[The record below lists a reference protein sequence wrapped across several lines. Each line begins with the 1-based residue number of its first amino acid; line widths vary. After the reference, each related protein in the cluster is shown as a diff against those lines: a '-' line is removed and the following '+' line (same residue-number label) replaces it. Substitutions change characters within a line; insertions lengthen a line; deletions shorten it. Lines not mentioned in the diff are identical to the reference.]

1 MTERIFR
8 MIFKHWWLM
17 QYGDFLG
24 DQEGTEGQGLGAHRS
39 LTQKSGC
46 RNTKGH
52 HRWKVVQEDYQSRT
66 KFPRGQKTQGKHLRE
81 PWQQKSK
88 LCDQRVQE
96 ADGEHEFSAELR
108 HPGKHLRCGH
118 LYKTNFYASSWSKV
132 QIYLKEWE
140 INIQIP
146 AIICA
151 LLTDIKN
158 CTNQLSK
165 VLINEET

>member
-1 MTERIFR
+1 
-8 MIFKHWWLM
+8 M

-52 HRWKVVQEDYQSRT
+52 PQWEVVQEDCQSRAI
-66 KFPRGQKTQGKHLRE
+66 FPRGQKTQGKHLSG

-88 LCDQRVQE
+88 LRDQRVQE
-96 ADGEHEFSAELR
+96 ADGEHEFSAELGG
-108 HPGKHLRCGH
+108 HPGKHLRRGH

-132 QIYLKEWE
+132 QVCLKDWE
-140 INIQIP
+140 IKIQIT
-146 AIICA
+146 AITHA

-158 CTNQLSK
+158 CTYQLSK
-165 VLINEET
+165 VLVNEET